1 MTQAS
6 GLLGTQYRLAR
17 HYLNKLRFADEAL
30 HHGQANVTYALTVFE
45 QEWEQIRCWQAWS
58 AKRAASESDQEA
70 LRLCLEFPLAGQ
82 DILPNR
88 NNLADHARWLE
99 QALEAATTLKNTQAE
114 LTILHHLTQALF
126 RQGSLDRAEQY
137 ATTLVTRAQS
147 VNEILFLGRGYDD
160 LGSIEEDR
168 GQYNDAERHYREAL
182 EIFEELRQDAD
193 MARALHGLG
202 AVALYTGQF
211 EDAYQYFVRHLE
223 RAEVGGSNADV
234 CNGLLSISEALMS
247 LDRYAEAQKYGECAV
262 ERSRLFGY
270 KRILA
275 AALVSLASCEVEQ
288 NHLEAACPLYE
299 EAIQVARAVGTE
311 RNVIHGLSNL
321 GYTFLRLA
329 RYSDAR
335 SRLEEGLQLARVGG
349 MPRYICNLQR
359 NLANTFL
366 GLHEFDAARDALL
379 ESLTIGSSLGSTP
392 QKVRTVSGVV
402 AYYAALGQNQ
412 KAAEYAGTL
421 LGDSNLDGPLFQPVC
436 QQLEREL
443 GSQPYQQVLRRGK
456 LRTLDEVVA
465 EILAALCV

>member
-1 MTQAS
+1 MTPAS

-45 QEWEQIRCWQAWS
+45 QEWEQIRYWQSWVAARS
-58 AKRAASESDQEA
+58 ASDQEA
-70 LRLCLEFPLAGQ
+70 MRLCLEFPLAGQ
-82 DILPNR
+82 DILSNR

-99 QALEAATTLKNTQAE
+99 QALEAASKLQNTQAE
-114 LTILHHLTQALF
+114 LTILHHLLQTLF

-137 ATTLVTRAQS
+137 AATLVSRAQS
-147 VNEILFLGRGYDD
+147 VNDILFLGRGFYD

-168 GQYNDAERHYREAL
+168 GQYSDAERHYREAL

-211 EDAYQYFVRHLE
+211 EEAYRYFVRHLE
-223 RAEVGGSNADV
+223 LAESSGSNAEA

-247 LDRYAEAQKYGECAV
+247 LDRYAEAQKYGERAV

-311 RNVIHGLSNL
+311 RNVIHGLSSL
-321 GYTFLRLA
+321 GYALLRLA
-329 RYSDAR
+329 RYSEAR
-335 SRLEEGLQLARVGG
+335 SRLEEGLQLARAGG

-366 GLHEFDAARDALL
+366 GLREFDAARNALL
-379 ESLTIGSSLGSTP
+379 DSLTIGSGLGSVP

-402 AYYAALGQNQ
+402 AYYTALGQYQ
-412 KAAEYAGTL
+412 TAAEYAGTL

-436 QQLEREL
+436 QQLERAL
-443 GSQPYQQVLRRGK
+443 GSEPYQQAITRGQS
-456 LRTLDEVVA
+456 RTLDEIVA
-465 EILAALCV
+465 EILAALPV